1 MDTVETTFKKWQFHW
16 GFAKWQKYSKE
27 STLNGCW
34 YFLAKYV
41 IYKGKDGAGGETRTP
56 DLGFTNARYSCVCH

>member
-34 YFLAKYV
+34 YFLGLPQRWGHWGKAAK
-41 IYKGKDGAGGETRTP
+41 I
-56 DLGFTNARYSCVCH
+56 